1 MTNEAATGR
10 QRGSREHREL
20 MRVLAGQLKTAGLNV
35 RTLSYAGTSV
45 GPDELIEE
53 IEITNHAAPGRG
65 TFRVCE
71 DAGITWEYRGK
82 LDSGQDAKEIAATIT
97 ALLAGT
103 TVPAD
108 RPHG

>member
-1 MTNEAATGR
+1 MAEETVTGL
-10 QRGSREHREL
+10 RGSRQHREV
-20 MRVLAGQLKTAGLNV
+20 MHALAGELKAAGLKV
-35 RTLSYAGTSV
+35 RTLSYGGTPV
-45 GPDELIEE
+45 DPDELIEE
-53 IEITNHAAPGRG
+53 IEITNPASPGRG

-71 DAGITWEYRGK
+71 DAGVTWEYWGK

-108 RPHG
+108 RPPE